1 MDSLKERIVSKA
13 KEFRLDSFAT
23 QKNNPKLKELLSMSE
38 SEIKKVDIAS
48 IMENSPTDIQSSQ
61 DIVIE
66 LFQLI
71 DELIVS
77 EGGSLPE

>member
-13 KEFRLDSFAT
+13 KELRLDSFAT

>member
-1 MDSLKERIVSKA
+1 MDSLKDKIVVKA
-13 KEFRLDSFAT
+13 KEFRLDAFAT

-48 IMENSPTDIQSSQ
+48 MMEDSSKDIESSQ
-61 DIVIE
+61 EIVVE